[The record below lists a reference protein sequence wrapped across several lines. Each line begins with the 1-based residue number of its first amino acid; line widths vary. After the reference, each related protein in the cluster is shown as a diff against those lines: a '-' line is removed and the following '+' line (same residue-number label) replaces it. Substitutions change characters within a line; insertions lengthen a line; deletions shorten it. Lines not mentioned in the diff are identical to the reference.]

1 MKINLTSVFV
11 DDQDKA
17 LTFYTDVLGFVP
29 KQDIPAGEFR
39 FITVVSPDG
48 PQDVELM
55 LEPNNH
61 SAAKVFQEAIY
72 ADGIPA
78 TSFQSDDLQAE
89 YERLTAKGVIFTG
102 EPEKHPWGVTA
113 VFDDT
118 CGNYIQ
124 LHQPA

>member
-1 MKINLTSVFV
+1 MKINLTSVLV
-11 DDQDKA
+11 DDQEKA

-29 KQDIPAGEFR
+29 KEDVPVGEFR
-39 FITVVSPDG
+39 WITVVSPDG
-48 PQDVELM
+48 PQGVELL

-61 SAAKVFQEAIY
+61 STAKVFQEAIY

-78 TSFQSDDLQAE
+78 TVFQTDDIQAD
-89 YERLTAKGVIFTG
+89 YERLTQKGVIFKG
-102 EPEKHPWGVTA
+102 EPTQHPFGSIA

-118 CGNYIQ
+118 CGNWIQ